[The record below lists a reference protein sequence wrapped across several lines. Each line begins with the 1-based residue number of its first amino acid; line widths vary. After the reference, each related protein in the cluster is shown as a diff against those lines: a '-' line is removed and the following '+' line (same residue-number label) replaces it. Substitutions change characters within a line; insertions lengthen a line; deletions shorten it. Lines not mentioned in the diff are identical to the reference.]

1 MEKMDN
7 IFEYIVDTIHEP
19 LLVLNKDLKILSA
32 NRHFYD
38 TFKVTEKETMGN
50 LIYDLGNGQWDIP
63 ELRTLLED
71 IILQND
77 KFDKYEVDHVFP
89 SIGHKIMVL
98 NARRIIEKE
107 IGSHM
112 ILLAIEDITERR
124 YLESLLEE
132 SEERYRRLFETAND
146 GILLLEKR
154 EGTVTHANPAV
165 TKMLGYSKEEFIGK
179 KLEAIGISLNI
190 DDIQQMIIMLNR
202 HGIIHNEDIPIRT
215 KAGQTIY
222 TDIYLVDRA
231 RLFQC
236 NIRDITERKL
246 ADDASINYQSQL
258 RALAGHLQ
266 SIREDE
272 RANIAREIHDSLGQA
287 TTGLKIELTNLK
299 DIIPKSSDKK
309 KNDTIHKMINEMNE
323 QINSLI
329 ESVRRISS
337 ELRPGVLDD
346 LGLIA
351 ALEWQLQ
358 DFGNRNRIN
367 TVYSS
372 TIDSI
377 SLNEKTTTALF
388 RIFQESLTNI
398 TRHAKATK
406 VELRVKKMQN
416 QLILEIEDNGRGIT
430 EAEILDKSSLGI
442 MGMKE
447 RSILIGGEITFSGK
461 PGEGT
466 IVSVITP
473 VKEEGSDI

>member
-1 MEKMDN
+1 
-7 IFEYIVDTIHEP
+7 
-19 LLVLNKDLKILSA
+19 
-32 NRHFYD
+32 
-38 TFKVTEKETMGN
+38 
-50 LIYDLGNGQWDIP
+50 
-63 ELRTLLED
+63 
-71 IILQND
+71 
-77 KFDKYEVDHVFP
+77 
-89 SIGHKIMVL
+89 
-98 NARRIIEKE
+98 
-107 IGSHM
+107 
-112 ILLAIEDITERR
+112 
-124 YLESLLEE
+124 
-132 SEERYRRLFETAND
+132 
-146 GILLLEKR
+146 
-154 EGTVTHANPAV
+154 
-165 TKMLGYSKEEFIGK
+165 MLGYSKEEFIGK
-179 KLEAIGISLNI
+179 KLKDIGVFLGI
-190 DDIQQMIIMLNR
+190 DDIKQMILALNKR
-202 HGIIHNEDIPIRT
+202 GIIYDEDIPIKT

-222 TDIYLVDRA
+222 SDIYLVDRA
-231 RLFQC
+231 RLVQC
-236 NIRDITERKL
+236 NIRDTTERKL
-246 ADDASINYQSQL
+246 AEDASINYQSQL

-272 RANIAREIHDSLGQA
+272 RANIAREIHDGLGQA
-287 TTGLKIELTNLK
+287 MTGLKIELTNLK

-309 KNDTIHKMINEMNE
+309 KNDTIHKMTDEMNE

-329 ESVRRISS
+329 ESVKRISS

-358 DFGNRNRIN
+358 DFGNRTGIN
-367 TVYSS
+367 TVYRS

-377 SLNEKTTTALF
+377 SLNEKASTALF

-406 VELRVKKMQN
+406 VELRVRKVQN

-466 IVSVITP
+466 VVSIITP
-473 VKEEGSDI
+473 VQRGGSDI